1 MNIAQKSFFFESLRN
16 WVQGKI
22 VSSAGGSNSRPSTLL
37 LVDDDFQ
44 FFYIRRDFESNITHK
59 QDNLEIR
66 GLQKQNFT
74 LMEMQNITEQNRKI
88 NLLNKQTNKQTN
100 ITDIRI
106 M

>member
-1 MNIAQKSFFFESLRN
+1 MNIAQKSLLFESLRN
-16 WVQGKI
+16 RVQGKI
-22 VSSAGGSNSRPSTLL
+22 VSSAGGSNPRPSTLL